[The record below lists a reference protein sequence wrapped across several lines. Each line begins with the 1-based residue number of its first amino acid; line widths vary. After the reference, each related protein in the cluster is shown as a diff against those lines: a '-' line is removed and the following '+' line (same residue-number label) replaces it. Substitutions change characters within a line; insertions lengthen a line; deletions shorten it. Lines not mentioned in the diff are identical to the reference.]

1 MNEYLIEAK
10 KVLELIPLIER
21 YNSKYRKWGEYP
33 KHISFILKMI
43 EKSGWSFAK
52 ACSFLKM
59 KDAPPIEQQF
69 RMFKKGMKT
78 SHEPW
83 EELKKNQSL
92 EQRLNDFI
100 PEQNCWVTPPIKET
114 VKKETVKKVLVVEG
128 VIYRT
133 EILNESSPE
142 FHTLISEILDGK
154 HPKLKIVIKNVE

>member
-1 MNEYLIEAK
+1 MNEYLIQAK

-43 EKSGWSFAK
+43 EKSGWSFSK

-69 RMFKKGMKT
+69 RIFKKGMKT
-78 SHEPW
+78 THEPW
-83 EELKKNQSL
+83 EKLKEHFNLDQKL
-92 EQRLNDFI
+92 GDFI
-100 PEQNCWVTPPIKET
+100 QESDSSMKD
-114 VKKETVKKVLVVEG
+114 TVKKVLVVEG
-128 VIYRT
+128 IVYKT

-142 FHTLISEILDGK
+142 FRTLISEILDGK
-154 HPKLKIVIKNVE
+154 HPKLKIIIKNVE